1 MTRDRRSTGRERA
14 ARDGPP
20 CWRRVALAC
29 ALAAGVAACDVVT
42 GAAQRAGVVPTFEAH
57 CAKTLPPTRI
67 EVVALPADHDTDFT
81 RSYAELTRMGVE
93 AEANERV
100 IGLTRARIGHAA
112 TITVVGIEEPGT
124 GRVCV
129 RPEIRVELSLT
140 PMTVFV
146 GREFRDDA
154 CRRSAIIEHE
164 LKHVAVYRDTLEA
177 MTREA
182 RDEIARAYGNTVMLF
197 ASRDEAQ
204 REIEAA
210 LSGYLGPLLE
220 RSTREVRRR
229 QADVDTPDEYARV
242 AGACGGIELRE

>member
-1 MTRDRRSTGRERA
+1 MTHDRRPKGRERLACDVPARGWQA
-14 ARDGPP
+14 AL
-20 CWRRVALAC
+20 VC
-29 ALAAGVAACDVVT
+29 ALAACAAGCDVVT

-57 CAKTLPPTRI
+57 CAKALPPTRV
-67 EVVALPADHDTDFT
+67 EVAALPADHDTDFT

-124 GRVCV
+124 RRVCV

-164 LKHVAVYRDTLEA
+164 LKHVAVYRETLEA
-177 MTREA
+177 MAGEA

-210 LSGYLGPLLE
+210 LTGYLGPLLE
-220 RSTREVRRR
+220 HSTREARRR

-242 AGACGGIELRE
+242 AGACGGIELKE

>member
-1 MTRDRRSTGRERA
+1 MDDRPSGANPSVVYAAPSAVRRA
-14 ARDGPP
+14 
-20 CWRRVALAC
+20 ALAC
-29 ALAAGVAACDVVT
+29 ALAACAAGCDVVT

-57 CAKTLPPTRI
+57 CAKALPPTRV

-112 TITVVGIEEPGT
+112 AITVVGIEEPGT
-124 GRVCV
+124 RRVCV

-146 GREFRDDA
+146 GREFRGDA

-164 LKHVAVYRDTLEA
+164 LKHVAVYRETLEA
-177 MTREA
+177 MVREA
-182 RDEIARAYGNTVMLF
+182 QDEIGRAYGNTVMLF

-210 LSGYLGPLLE
+210 LTGYLGPLLE

-229 QADVDTPDEYARV
+229 QAEVDTPDEYARV
-242 AGACGGIELRE
+242 AGACGGIELNE

>member
-1 MTRDRRSTGRERA
+1 MDDRPSGANPSVVCAAPSA
-14 ARDGPP
+14 AR
-20 CWRRVALAC
+20 RAALAC
-29 ALAAGVAACDVVT
+29 ALAAGLAGCDVVT

-57 CAKTLPPTRI
+57 CAKALPPTRV
-67 EVVALPADHDTDFT
+67 EVAALPADHDTDFT
-81 RSYAELTRMGVE
+81 RPYAELTRMGVE
-93 AEANERV
+93 ADANERV

-112 TITVVGIEEPGT
+112 TITVVGIEEPGSR
-124 GRVCV
+124 RVCV

-164 LKHVAVYRDTLEA
+164 LKHVDVYRETLEA

-204 REIEAA
+204 REIETA
-210 LSGYLGPLLE
+210 LTGYLGPLLE

-242 AGACGGIELRE
+242 AGACGGIELKE

>member
-1 MTRDRRSTGRERA
+1 MARDRCSAERERS
-14 ARDGPP
+14 ARDRPRGG
-20 CWRRVALAC
+20 WRVALVG
-29 ALAAGVAACDVVT
+29 ALAACVAACDVVT

-57 CAKTLPPTRI
+57 CAKALPPTRV

-112 TITVVGIEEPGT
+112 TITMVGIEEPGT
-124 GRVCV
+124 RRVCV

-146 GREFRDDA
+146 GREFREDA

-164 LKHVAVYRDTLEA
+164 LKHVAVYRDALAA
-177 MTREA
+177 MTGEA

-197 ASRDEAQ
+197 ANRDEAQ
-204 REIEAA
+204 REIETA
-210 LSGYLGPLLE
+210 LTGYLGPLLE
-220 RSTREVRRR
+220 RATREVRRR

-242 AGACGGIELRE
+242 AGACGGIELSE

>member
-1 MTRDRRSTGRERA
+1 MDDRRSGANPSVACAAPSA
-14 ARDGPP
+14 AR
-20 CWRRVALAC
+20 RAALAC
-29 ALAAGVAACDVVT
+29 ALAACVAGCDVVT
-42 GAAQRAGVVPTFEAH
+42 GAAQRAGVVPTFEEH
-57 CAKTLPPTRI
+57 CAKALPPTRVV
-67 EVVALPADHDTDFT
+67 VVALPADHDTDFT

-93 AEANERV
+93 ADANERV

-112 TITVVGIEEPGT
+112 TITVVGIEEPGSR
-124 GRVCV
+124 RVCV

-164 LKHVAVYRDTLEA
+164 LKHVDVYRETLEA

-204 REIEAA
+204 REIETA
-210 LSGYLGPLLE
+210 LTGYLGPLLE
-220 RSTREVRRR
+220 RATSEARRR
-229 QADVDTPDEYARV
+229 QAEVDTPDEYARV
-242 AGACGGIELRE
+242 AGACGGIELKE